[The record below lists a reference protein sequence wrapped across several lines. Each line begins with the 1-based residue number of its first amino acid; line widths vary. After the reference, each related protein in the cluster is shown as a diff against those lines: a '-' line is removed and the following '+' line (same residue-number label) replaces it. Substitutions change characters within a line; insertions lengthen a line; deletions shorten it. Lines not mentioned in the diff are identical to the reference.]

1 MSPHILSLPTE
12 LLAQI
17 LSFLSLP
24 SLLRFSET
32 SVYARALA
40 NANLH
45 SLSLC
50 IVLPFSRSHPC
61 DLLSLISETGG
72 KRPARAIQD
81 GTSTPCI
88 RITAPSQY
96 NYLDLLAF
104 QSTLLSTVLHRHA
117 AMLQHVHLQV
127 PALTVPMALALR
139 TLHAL
144 KTLALG
150 FQTPLPTRFVPRS
163 HVAAQ
168 RTQQHLAWKT
178 LVDGGPPVWSRRLRS
193 LRLEDA
199 EIETA
204 QLGMLV
210 SESAAC
216 DELVLE
222 GCRNLGKE
230 VWCELQ
236 MWIGRGRVRVLEVA
250 ECGGVLGEKAL
261 DGIGGMGGLE
271 VCILFSSLFC
281 LFPLLYVLIFNFGV
295 RGLGPL

>member
-1 MSPHILSLPTE
+1 
-12 LLAQI
+12 
-17 LSFLSLP
+17 
-24 SLLRFSET
+24 
-32 SVYARALA
+32 
-40 NANLH
+40 
-45 SLSLC
+45 
-50 IVLPFSRSHPC
+50 
-61 DLLSLISETGG
+61 
-72 KRPARAIQD
+72 
-81 GTSTPCI
+81 
-88 RITAPSQY
+88 
-96 NYLDLLAF
+96 
-104 QSTLLSTVLHRHA
+104 
-117 AMLQHVHLQV
+117 
-127 PALTVPMALALR
+127 MALALR

-271 VCILFSSLFC
+271 RLN
-281 LFPLLYVLIFNFGV
+281 LYDCREAQPGLMQRCNSTVWRIPHFV
-295 RGLGPL
+295 APRPTTRGADMVIEVDPEYIA